1 MAEKGVHKFGRE
13 EHFKQNVLK
22 LVKALLLLASPDFTL
37 DDSELKAAVQVE
49 WISENTLKVSGEYKK
64 KNKRGEQV
72 VPGITKQALW
82 QLAEKTGNPLEL
94 PKRKWEN
101 SPPNLEKQKQEVV
114 RGAIYYLEELG
125 VLQDKYPKNNPNKRP
140 NTPPS
145 SFTLSLKHKNIS
157 IDENLDVVRQK
168 LQLEISP
175 QTTDKSIDYWRDI
188 CGNCLEKQKQLT
200 TNSLMMLTKAMVFNL
215 DDIDVDLELVER
227 KKSDKQSG
235 DDHPE
240 KSRLCQPDYEE
251 TEKLE
256 YKEFLAKVLKSN
268 QSNKIAVIGE
278 AGAGKTTLLQKIA
291 FWILENT
298 DYLPIW
304 IPLGNLP
311 TPAPPLKEYLLNR
324 WLEDTMVSITQEIRA
339 NFEKLL
345 TAGKV
350 WLLLDGV
357 DEMAASGNPLTFI
370 DQWIPAWSQNLPVI
384 LTCRLNIWEAT
395 PYALNGF
402 QTYRTLWFN
411 EEKVKQFIHDGFH
424 KSDPALGIDLQE
436 ELNQT
441 GKERIKDLVRN
452 PLRLML
458 LCSIWHSLDGK
469 LPDTKAEL
477 YQHYVEEVYRWK
489 QDEFPT
495 TPEERQQLNAKLGEL
510 AKKAIDK
517 QENRFC
523 LQNKF
528 IEGVFKNDSLFQ
540 LALKVC
546 WLNQVGVDA
555 KNPLKPVYAF
565 YHPTFQEY
573 FAACAIGYRDYFL
586 PREHKDKPVKDQDNP
601 KQYKPYRIFE
611 PQWKEVIL
619 LWLGRDEEMINKQK
633 EEFINALVNFEDGCG
648 QWDWENIG
656 KGFYEY
662 RAYFLTALGINEFKS
677 HPIAKKIVNQLV
689 HLGFGYFSHKKL
701 EWQSYMGVIVGYVM
715 INKIL
720 TQTDKLSTIQE
731 ICSLLENPQYPES
744 YYRPAISVLGE
755 IGQGDYQSIA
765 VLNRVLNNTKNPEI
779 KRQVLISLNKIESG
793 QLSTINGVIKQANI
807 PVHHNKIS
815 NPEELERINHLMK
828 LSLDENIN
836 NKIRINA
843 RDELKKVNQEDSLI
857 KAFVEVIEKP
867 NDPSL
872 RLLALDNLCEI
883 DRGGIAV
890 TRVSMKI
897 IENFKNEDE
906 DVLFKAVRSLKQTDM
921 TNDTNSVDCLL
932 SILTETN
939 ETKDKNLQIT
949 LLEAV
954 GKVGHDNPKAIDKL
968 TGILANTKD
977 EEIRFYS
984 ADSLGRIN
992 PGNCKAVAVIIE
1004 ILENTKHEYTSI
1016 VHDVLKPFLK
1026 PFEDLWESSKAL
1038 DSLGEIGNGSKNAI
1052 HALVKVLEI
1061 AKAEYA
1067 RRRATKSL
1075 LKIITTDEHRQ
1086 EVVSLLQPHLKT
1098 ETYENNFDL
1107 FNDCYAVLWHCAQNL
1122 PYPTFYEAWHDSATT
1137 RDPEVPE
1144 TIADSTPLAQ
1154 SFYSANLPQVL
1165 AEAINDRPDLCSKV
1179 KLICID
1185 SNKFGNPENPAT
1197 KIYNEMRL
1205 QGCDK
1210 SEDSK
1215 PKTMAELQD
1224 YWDEL
1229 RIESEIPL
1237 FFICYDSTALSATP
1251 TGFND
1256 SFLKALSKFDGAICV
1271 VCEQGDIPLPTFS
1284 PSQPDLV
1291 AAVVA
1296 WIRRSVLENRHPI

>member
-94 PKRKWEN
+94 PKREWEN
-101 SPPNLEKQKQEVV
+101 SPSILEKRKQEVV
-114 RGAIYYLEELG
+114 RGAIYYLEDLG
-125 VLQDKYPKNNPNKRP
+125 VLQDKHPKNNPNKRP

-145 SFTLSLKHKNIS
+145 RFTLSLKHKNIS

-188 CGNCLEKQKQLT
+188 CGNRLEKQKQLT
-200 TNSLMMLTKAMVFNL
+200 TNRLVLAKAMVFNL

-227 KKSDKQSG
+227 IKPDKRSG

-240 KSRLCQPDYEE
+240 KSRLYQPDYEE

-256 YKEFLAKVLKSN
+256 YQEFLVKVIKSN

-278 AGAGKTTLLQKIA
+278 AGAGKTTLLQRIA

-304 IPLGNLP
+304 ISLGNLP
-311 TPAPPLKEYLLNR
+311 KPALHLKEYLLNR
-324 WLEDTMVSITQEIRA
+324 WLEDTLVSITPEIKA
-339 NFEKLL
+339 NFEKQLI
-345 TAGKV
+345 AGKV

-357 DEMAASGNPLTFI
+357 DEMAASGDPLTFI
-370 DQWIPAWSQNLPVI
+370 DRWLPTWSHNLPVM
-384 LTCRLNIWEAT
+384 LTCRLNIWEAN

-402 QTYRTLWFN
+402 QTYRTLWFS
-411 EEKVKQFIHDGFH
+411 EEKVKQFIHDGFR
-424 KSDPALGIDLQE
+424 KSDPALGIHLQQ

-458 LCSIWHSLDGK
+458 LCSIWHLLDGK

-489 QDEFPT
+489 QDEFRT
-495 TPEERQQLNAKLGEL
+495 TPEERQQLNAKLREL
-510 AKKAIDK
+510 AKEAIDK

-523 LQNKF
+523 LQHKF

-573 FAACAIGYRDYFL
+573 FAACAIGDRDFFL
-586 PREHKDKPVKDQDNP
+586 PGQHQDKPVAEK
-601 KQYKPYRIFE
+601 YRIFE

-619 LWLGRDEEMINKQK
+619 LWLGRENIEAQKQ
-633 EEFINALVNFEDGCG
+633 EFIDALVNFDDGCG
-648 QWDWENIG
+648 EWEWENIG

-662 RAYFLTALGINEFKS
+662 RAYFLAASGINEFKS
-677 HPIAKKIVNQLV
+677 HPLAKNIVNQLV
-689 HLGFGYFSHKKL
+689 HIGLGYFNQEKQ
-701 EWQSYMGVIVGYVM
+701 EWQKHIDVISRHVM
-715 INKIL
+715 IDKIL
-720 TQTDKLSTIQE
+720 AQTDKSSTIQE
-731 ICSLLENPQYPES
+731 ICSILENPQYPES
-744 YYRPAISVLGE
+744 FYRRAISVLGE
-755 IGQGDYQSIA
+755 IGQGDFQSTSA
-765 VLNRVLNNTKNPEI
+765 LNRVLNNTKNHEI
-779 KRQVLISLNKIESG
+779 RNQALISLNKIESAKP
-793 QLSTINGVIKQANI
+793 STIDRELKKITT
-807 PVHHNKIS
+807 PVHHNPTS
-815 NPEELERINHLMK
+815 NPEEFEIIEDLIK
-828 LSLDENIN
+828 LSLDNDIN
-836 NKIRINA
+836 YKKRINA
-843 RDELKKVNQEDSLI
+843 RNKLKKANQQDSQII
-857 KAFVEVIEKP
+857 KAFVEVIEKD

-872 RLLALDNLCEI
+872 RYLALDNLCEI
-883 DRGGIAV
+883 DRRGIVV

-906 DVLFKAVRSLKQTDM
+906 DVLLKAVRSLKKTDAI
-921 TNDTNSVDCLL
+921 NDINSIDCLL
-932 SILTETN
+932 SILSETN
-939 ETKDKNLQIT
+939 ETKDKHLQIA

-1004 ILENTKHEYTSI
+1004 ILETTKHQYQYSSMLPNI
-1016 VHDVLKPFLK
+1016 LKPCDDFRN
-1026 PFEDLWESSKAL
+1026 SSKAL
-1038 DSLGEIGNGSKNAI
+1038 DSLGEIGKGSKNAI
-1052 HALVKVLEI
+1052 YALVKVLET

-1067 RRRATKSL
+1067 RRRAINSL

-1086 EVVSLLQPHLKT
+1086 EVVSLLQPHMKT

-1107 FNDCYAVLWHCAQNL
+1107 FEDCYVVLWHCAQNL
-1122 PYPTFYEAWHDSATT
+1122 SYPDFYQAWHQDTITNSATAS
-1137 RDPEVPE
+1137 PNLEK
-1144 TIADSTPLAQ
+1144 
-1154 SFYSANLPQVL
+1154 LPQFL
-1165 AEAINDRPDLCSKV
+1165 AEAINYRPDLCNKV

-1185 SNKFGNPENPAT
+1185 SDKFCNPENPAT

-1210 SEDSK
+1210 SEDGK

-1251 TGFND
+1251 TGF
-1256 SFLKALSKFDGAICV
+1256 SEPFLKALSKFDGAICV

-1284 PSQPDLV
+1284 PSQPNLI
-1291 AAVVA
+1291 AEIVA
-1296 WIRRSVLENRHPI
+1296 WISEMME

>member
-1 MAEKGVHKFGRE
+1 MPENDGHKFGKDERS
-13 EHFKQNVLK
+13 KQNVLK

-37 DDSELKAAVQVE
+37 DDSELKAAVQVK
-49 WISENTLKVSGEYKK
+49 WVFENKLKVSGEYKK
-64 KNKRGEQV
+64 KYKQGEKV

-82 QLAEKTGNPLEL
+82 QLAEKTGNRLEL
-94 PKRKWEN
+94 PPREWEN
-101 SPPNLEKQKQEVV
+101 SLSNLEERQKEVV
-114 RGAIYYLEELG
+114 RGAICYLEDLG
-125 VLQDKYPKNNPNKRP
+125 ILQDKDPENITNQ
-140 NTPPS
+140 PPS
-145 SFTLSLKHKNIS
+145 RFTLSLKNKNIS
-157 IDENLDVVRQK
+157 IDENLDVVQQK

-188 CGNCLEKQKQLT
+188 CGNRLEKQKQLT
-200 TNSLMMLTKAMVFNL
+200 TNRLMLAEAMVFNL
-215 DDIDVDLELVER
+215 DDIDVDLALVER
-227 KKSDKQSG
+227 KKPDKRSG
-235 DDHPE
+235 DDRPE
-240 KSRLCQPDYEE
+240 KSRLYQPDYEE

-278 AGAGKTTLLQKIA
+278 AGAGKTTILQKIA

-298 DYLPIW
+298 DYLPIC

-311 TPAPPLKEYLLNR
+311 KPAPHLKEYLLNY
-324 WLEDTMVSITQEIRA
+324 WLEDAIFSVTPEIKA
-339 NFEKLL
+339 DFEKLL

-357 DEMAASGNPLTFI
+357 DEMAASGNPLTFV
-370 DQWIPAWSQNLPVI
+370 DKWIPACSQNLPVL
-384 LTCRLNIWEAT
+384 LTCRLNIWEAN

-402 QTYRTLWFN
+402 QTYRTLWFS
-411 EEKVKQFIHDGFH
+411 EEKVKQFIHDDFH
-424 KSDPALGIDLQE
+424 KSDPALGIHLQQ

-441 GKERIKDLVRN
+441 GKERIKDLVIN

-458 LCSIWHSLDGK
+458 LCSIWHLLDGK

-489 QDEFPT
+489 QDEFRT

-510 AKKAIDK
+510 AKEAIDK

-573 FAACAIGYRDYFL
+573 FAACAIGDRDYFL

-648 QWDWENIG
+648 KWDWENIG

-662 RAYFLTALGINEFKS
+662 RAYFLATSGINEFKS

-689 HLGFGYFSHKKL
+689 HLGLGYFSQEKQK
-701 EWQSYMGVIVGYVM
+701 WQNYIGVISGYVI

-720 TQTDKLSTIQE
+720 TQTDKLSTIHE

-744 YYRPAISVLGE
+744 YYRRAISVLGE
-755 IGQGDYQSIA
+755 IGQGNYQSIA
-765 VLNRVLNNTKNPEI
+765 VLKRVLNNTKNPEI

-793 QLSTINGVIKQANI
+793 QLSTIDRSIKTTTTI
-807 PVHHNKIS
+807 PVHHKKIS
-815 NPEELERINHLMK
+815 NPEEVDKIQHFIELLLNEK
-828 LSLDENIN
+828 SN
-836 NKIRINA
+836 NKIPMKALDKLQRA
-843 RDELKKVNQEDSLI
+843 SQEDSRVINAL
-857 KAFVEVIEKP
+857 VEVIEKANNP
-867 NDPSL
+867 FL
-872 RLLALDNLCEI
+872 RRWLALKFLGEI
-883 DRGGIAV
+883 DREDITV
-890 TRVSMKI
+890 TRISMKI
-897 IENFKNEDE
+897 IENFKKEDE
-906 DVLFKAVRSLKQTDM
+906 RLLFKAVMSLRKSVPN
-921 TNDTNSVDCLL
+921 NDGNTVDLLL
-932 SILTETN
+932 SILN
-939 ETKDKNLQIT
+939 ETKNEDLQYTILKT
-949 LLEAV
+949 L
-954 GKVGHDNPKAIDKL
+954 GKIGHDNPKAIATL

-977 EEIRFYS
+977 EEIRFQS

-992 PGNCKAVAVIIE
+992 PGNSKAVDLVIE

-1016 VHDVLKPFLK
+1016 VPDLLKPL
-1026 PFEDLWESSKAL
+1026 EDFRESSKAL

-1086 EVVSLLQPHLKT
+1086 EVVSLLQPHLNT

-1107 FNDCYAVLWHCAQNL
+1107 FKDCYVVLWHCAQNL
-1122 PYPTFYEAWHDSATT
+1122 PYPDFYQAWQKDTLTNSATAK
-1137 RDPEVPE
+1137 R
-1144 TIADSTPLAQ
+1144 
-1154 SFYSANLPQVL
+1154 
-1165 AEAINDRPDLCSKV
+1165 K
-1179 KLICID
+1179 
-1185 SNKFGNPENPAT
+1185 
-1197 KIYNEMRL
+1197 
-1205 QGCDK
+1205 
-1210 SEDSK
+1210 
-1215 PKTMAELQD
+1215 
-1224 YWDEL
+1224 
-1229 RIESEIPL
+1229 
-1237 FFICYDSTALSATP
+1237 
-1251 TGFND
+1251 
-1256 SFLKALSKFDGAICV
+1256 
-1271 VCEQGDIPLPTFS
+1271 
-1284 PSQPDLV
+1284 
-1291 AAVVA
+1291 
-1296 WIRRSVLENRHPI
+1296 